1 MAKTTNTTKTTTT
14 TKSGKTGKTGKP
26 KTAGPA
32 GGDASDVGDVGTVLP
47 NQTVWEDT
55 VIIAFRDLQWHRW
68 RAAVQKARGAKR
80 TALLAA
86 SPADLHKLDHDAE
99 SAFGDLLTSQGA
111 RYFLFEFKAVRD
123 GHVDERGKGMFER
136 LSHFVTLAASTV
148 DQNAQLPPPVQTLI
162 DLSKRCHFGVF
173 GRLEALTPNDAVA
186 QAATPT
192 PFPFQTIDAP
202 SLPKRAVRLR
212 LLADPYIEWVHL
224 ANRSLADA
232 FIKARATKQAEAQT
246 TPDTGRPAVPKATL
260 QELANAAMQEA
271 TDAMAKVAEA
281 AAGAVDAAANAAV
294 NALRKAALALLAKAN
309 KAQVEANREERAAV
323 IADGRETIERISI
336 DRIDDPIPLES
347 IVWEA
352 PPATQY
358 GVSLEELAVYL
369 AALLDLPGPGQPKSP
384 SGGLPGDLIRLNL
397 VRVINGDVVQ
407 WTLTASQIRN
417 AANFQRIVARPN
429 NEQDV
434 KGDVEVDVG
443 APSSTPTEHAKHTK
457 QSSIGG
463 TEQEESTDPEDQA

>member
-1 MAKTTNTTKTTTT
+1 MAKTTNTTETTTT
-14 TKSGKTGKTGKP
+14 TKSGKTRKTSKP

-32 GGDASDVGDVGTVLP
+32 GGDASDVGDGGTVLP

-68 RAAVQKARGAKR
+68 REALKKARGAKR
-80 TALLAA
+80 SALLAA

-99 SAFGDLLTSQGA
+99 SAFGDVLTSQDA

-173 GRLEALTPNDAVA
+173 GRLEALTPNDAAV

-202 SLPKRAVRLR
+202 SLSKPAVRLR

-232 FIKARATKQAEAQT
+232 FTKARATKQAEAQT
-246 TPDTGRPAVPKATL
+246 TPDAERSAVQKATL

-271 TDAMAKVAEA
+271 KDAMAKVAEA
-281 AAGAVDAAANAAV
+281 AAGAAV
-294 NALRKAALALLAKAN
+294 NALRKTALALLAKAN
-309 KAQVEANREERAAV
+309 KVQVEANREERAAV
-323 IADGRETIERISI
+323 IAVGRETIERISI
-336 DRIDDPIPLES
+336 DQIDDPIPLES
-347 IVWEA
+347 IVWEV
-352 PPATQY
+352 PPSTQY

-384 SGGLPGDLIRLNL
+384 SGGLPGDLIRINL

-417 AANFQRIVARPN
+417 AANFQRIVARPDD
-429 NEQDV
+429 EQDV
-434 KGDVEVDVG
+434 TGDVEVDAG
-443 APSSTPTEHAKHTK
+443 APSSTPTKHTK
-457 QSSIGG
+457 QISIGG
-463 TEQEESTDPEDQA
+463 TEKEPSNDPKDQA

>member
-32 GGDASDVGDVGTVLP
+32 GGDASDVGTVLP

-68 RAAVQKARGAKR
+68 RAAVQKARGRKR

-99 SAFGDLLTSQGA
+99 SAFGDVLTSQGA

-148 DQNAQLPPPVQTLI
+148 DQNAQFPPPVQALI

-173 GRLEALTPNDAVA
+173 GLREALTPKDAA
-186 QAATPT
+186 AKSATPT
-192 PFPFQTIDAP
+192 PFTFQTIDAP
-202 SLPKRAVRLR
+202 ALPKDAVRLR

-232 FIKARATKQAEAQT
+232 FIKAQAKKQAEAQKT
-246 TPDTGRPAVPKATL
+246 QDAGPPAVQKATL

-271 TDAMAKVAEA
+271 ADAMAGVA
-281 AAGAVDAAANAAV
+281 AAAADAAANA
-294 NALRKAALALLAKAN
+294 LRRAALALFAKAN

-347 IVWEA
+347 IVWEE

-369 AALLDLPGPGQPKSP
+369 AALLDLPGPGQPVSP
-384 SGGLPGDLIRLNL
+384 SDGSPGTPGSPGDRIRINL

-417 AANFQRIVARPN
+417 AANFQRIVARPD
-429 NEQDV
+429 NEQ
-434 KGDVEVDVG
+434 DVEVDVEVDAG
-443 APSSTPTEHAKHTK
+443 APSSTPTKHTK
-457 QSSIGG
+457 QISIGG
-463 TEQEESTDPEDQA
+463 TEKERSTDPDDQA